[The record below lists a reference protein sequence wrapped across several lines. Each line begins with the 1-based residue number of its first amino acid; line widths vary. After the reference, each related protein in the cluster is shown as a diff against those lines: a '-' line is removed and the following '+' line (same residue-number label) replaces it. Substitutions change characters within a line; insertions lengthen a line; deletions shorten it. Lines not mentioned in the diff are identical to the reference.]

1 MTKQS
6 KIVLPNREAVCFDD
20 QVTEPGTRY
29 TARGTVFKKRGRIP
43 AQDRVLWGSKVQD
56 RCTLVTNAPNLSGRE
71 YAKRIWMEEAFGDLK
86 SHGWQVEQTH
96 FTDPNR
102 MARSWILLVVT
113 YARVDRG
120 SGGRRWDARQRW
132 QLPAAVECFSGGS
145 PSLFVGFPSHLTLLS
160 PLNHCIERG
169 EVHAIFIRQ
178 TASHP
183 SIPLA

>member
-1 MTKQS
+1 
-6 KIVLPNREAVCFDD
+6 
-20 QVTEPGTRY
+20 
-29 TARGTVFKKRGRIP
+29 
-43 AQDRVLWGSKVQD
+43 LWGGKVQD
-56 RCTLVTNAPNLSGRE
+56 RCTRVTNAPNLSGRE

-120 SGGRRWDARQRW
+120 SGGGAGLGGTGQAALGWHFQT
-132 QLPAAVECFSGGS
+132 AVEYFSGGS

-169 EVHAIFIRQ
+169 EVHAIFIR
-178 TASHP
+178 
-183 SIPLA
+183 